1 MQPGGFDNQGVVLC
15 QYEQI
20 AGLAYMKYNE
30 VYFAELA
37 YMCAREWVGDYR
49 AQSECVDY
57 TMMNHHV
64 QENPDN

>member
-1 MQPGGFDNQGVVLC
+1 
-15 QYEQI
+15 
-20 AGLAYMKYNE
+20 MKYNE